1 VTYGTIVVDLERRT
15 VIDVLATHTTAT
27 VEQWLQ
33 AHPEIHTICRDR
45 NGRYAKAART
55 GAPAAI
61 QVADRFH
68 LIQNLRD
75 TIERELSLQRAHL
88 RVAAL
93 APADPSASRSPPA
106 LDVDRLPVCV
116 SGQPRERRLLP
127 ARRLT
132 LHREVARQRRQQQQD
147 LFDRVKVLQTSGLP
161 MVRIAT
167 QLGVNRRRLDRWG
180 KLSVLPERRM
190 MPPRPGSV
198 QTFRLYL
205 RQRWDAGC
213 CNARMLF
220 EEIRARGYEGT
231 YKGLH
236 TLVSPWR
243 VGNMEFE
250 AAAAPAS
257 CRAPTPMAVA
267 STTSTPVVPAH
278 PDATARQV
286 APQIAAALLTKP
298 RVELTVRQ
306 AEVVD
311 ALKIGCPGYAQMRS
325 LMLAFRSILRT
336 PARPTTASTPVRS
349 TAALRRW
356 LDRAHAS
363 GIERMQAF
371 VGQLR
376 RDILA
381 VDAAVTTPWSNGQ
394 VEGQVNRLKTLKRQM
409 YGRAGVELLRARL
422 MPLREAPAAEQR
434 E

>member
-1 VTYGTIVVDLERRT
+1 VTYGTILVDLERRT
-15 VIDVLATHTTAT
+15 VIDVLDTHTTAT
-27 VEQWLQ
+27 VETWLR

-55 GAPAAI
+55 GAPAAT

-68 LIQNLRD
+68 LVQNLRD

-88 RVAAL
+88 RVATL
-93 APADPSASRSPPA
+93 APADPSAPRSPPA

-127 ARRLT
+127 ARRLA
-132 LHREVARQRRQQQQD
+132 LHREVTRQRRQQHQD
-147 LFDRVKVLQTSGLP
+147 LFDRVKELQATGLP
-161 MVRIAT
+161 MSAIAT

-198 QTFRLYL
+198 QTFRMYL

-220 EEIRARGYEGT
+220 EEIRAQGYRGT

-243 VGNMEFE
+243 VGNRELE
-250 AAAAPAS
+250 AVAAPAS
-257 CRAPTPMAVA
+257 CPAAAPIPLP
-267 STTSTPVVPAH
+267 STTATPAGPH

-286 APQIAAALLTKP
+286 APQIAAALLAKP
-298 RVELTVRQ
+298 RAELTVRQ

-311 ALKIGCPGYAQMRS
+311 ALKTGCPGYAQMRS
-325 LMLAFRSILRT
+325 LMLAFGSILRRPVP
-336 PARPTTASTPVRS
+336 PAAADSPPRS
-349 TAALRRW
+349 TAALHRW
-356 LDRAHAS
+356 LDRAQAS
-363 GIERMQAF
+363 GIDLIQGF
-371 VGQLR
+371 VAQLR
-376 RDILA
+376 RDIWA
-381 VDAAVTTPWSNGQ
+381 VDAAVTSPWSNGQ
-394 VEGQVNRLKTLKRQM
+394 VEEQVNRLKTLKRQM

-422 MPLREAPAAEQR
+422 MPLGEKSAALQR